1 MNKRRREILDAFT
14 PVVAFAREQVAAAP
28 GTAFCSRHGA
38 RNLLAA
44 FERIKDANV
53 FYMNLPY
60 GEAGAYVW
68 I

>member
-1 MNKRRREILDAFT
+1 M
-14 PVVAFAREQVAAAP
+14 EQVAAAP
-28 GTAFCSRHGA
+28 GTAFCARHGA

-44 FERIKDANV
+44 FERIAEANV

-60 GEAGAYVW
+60 GESGAYVW